1 MGTGKSTVGRRVAAT
16 LGRPFLDSD
25 ELIEQATGRTVR
37 QIWRTDGESAF
48 RILETDALRGALA
61 SEPPA
66 VIAAAGGVVLS
77 AANRDALNDAD
88 ATVVWL
94 SADPEVLMVRREPQD
109 TSYVGELWHTDT
121 TMVPEPPMGAILYGI
136 DVPPYGGDT
145 MFANQYLAYEGLSP
159 TMKRL
164 LEGLRA
170 VHSDIGTAG
179 PHLGKNKER
188 STKYRDD
195 AAWRETRNT
204 HPIVR
209 THVETGRKCLF
220 VNASYTVGI
229 EGMTDAEGK
238 ALLGFLLE
246 HGHRPEFTFRFR
258 WQKGSIAFWDNRST
272 KHIALGDTGP
282 FRRLMR
288 RVQVG
293 GGGVPV

>member
-1 MGTGKSTVGRRVAAT
+1 MRNSRIEV
-16 LGRPFLDSD
+16 RPIS
-25 ELIEQATGRTVR
+25 G
-37 QIWRTDGESAF
+37 
-48 RILETDALRGALA
+48 
-61 SEPPA
+61 
-66 VIAAAGGVVLS
+66 AGGAEILGVDVAQDLDD
-77 AANRDALNDAD
+77 NTIGEIRDALNKQCVVFFRDQEIDAPQQKAFARRFGPIFLHPNY
-88 ATVVWL
+88 ATVME
-94 SADPEVLMVRREPQD
+94 DPEVVMVRREPGD
-109 TSYVGELWHTDT
+109 ASYVGELWHTDT
-121 TMVPEPPMGAILYGI
+121 TMVAEPPMGAILYGI

-145 MFANQYLAYEGLSP
+145 MFANQYLAYEALSP

-170 VHSDIGTAG
+170 VHSDVGTAG
-179 PHLGKNKER
+179 PHLGKNQGR

-195 AAWRETRNT
+195 AAWRETRNL

-209 THVETGRKCLF
+209 TLPGTGRKCLF

-238 ALLGFLLE
+238 ALLDFLLE

-272 KHIALGDTGP
+272 KHIALGDTGR

-288 RVQVG
+288 RVQIG
-293 GGGVPV
+293 GAGKPV

>member
-1 MGTGKSTVGRRVAAT
+1 MRNSRIEVKPVSGAGGAEIFGVDVAQELDDGTVG
-16 LGRPFLDSD
+16 
-25 ELIEQATGRTVR
+25 EI
-37 QIWRTDGESAF
+37 
-48 RILETDALRGALA
+48 
-61 SEPPA
+61 
-66 VIAAAGGVVLS
+66 
-77 AANRDALNDAD
+77 RDALNEHCVVFFRDQEIDTAQHKTFARRFGPIFIHPNY
-88 ATVVWL
+88 ATVME
-94 SADPEVLMVRREPQD
+94 DPEVVMVRREPSD

-121 TMVPEPPMGAILYGI
+121 TMVAEPPMGAILYGI

-145 MFANQYLAYEGLSP
+145 MFANQYLAYEALSP

-170 VHSDIGTAG
+170 VHSDVGTAG
-179 PHLGKNKER
+179 PHLGKNQGR

-195 AAWRETRNT
+195 AAWRETRNL

-209 THVETGRKCLF
+209 TLPGTGRKCLF

-238 ALLGFLLE
+238 ALLDFLLE

-272 KHIALGDTGP
+272 KHIALGDTGR

-288 RVQVG
+288 RVQIG
-293 GGGVPV
+293 GAGKPV